1 MQLGFRSTIED
12 FTEFNPNLLRYKQV
26 AIMERRFGRK
36 SYASASRLFEF
47 SEELYKC
54 VFYSILDLFNTFE
67 AEELA
72 TKQVKVIIPGTLPY
86 ELALITSPQQDYS
99 IEWSFE
105 QKKLVCSQRPVP
117 YSLEISNVTTL

>member
-54 VFYSILDLFNTFE
+54 VFYSVLDLFDTFL

-105 QKKLVCSQRPVP
+105 QKKLVCSPRPVP
-117 YSLEISNVTTL
+117 YQESSNVTTL